1 VTVPDPGGAA
11 VLLVSRAMAA
21 EHVDVRV
28 EARGD
33 ATVVRVVGVLDALA
47 LPDVSR
53 ELTDA
58 QRGAG
63 PVFIDLSGV
72 TFMDSRGLGS
82 LLAANERSREGAP
95 PVSIYRPSEAVQRL
109 LDVSGVRGVLPEVDD
124 LP

>member
-1 VTVPDPGGAA
+1 MTAGPPGGVA

-21 EHVDVRV
+21 EHVEVRV

-63 PVFIDLSGV
+63 PVFIDLAGV

-95 PVSIYRPSEAVQRL
+95 SVSIYRPSEAVQRL
-109 LDVSGVRGVLPEVDD
+109 LDVSGVRGVLPEVEE